1 MSQSIKVARKL
12 PSDQG
17 ESKEEINLIRKI
29 HERSSYCQN
38 VLVRSD
44 LPESDHK
51 HTKAPESD
59 HEQTKAPESD
69 HEHTTA
75 YYLETIR
82 NFLASCQQDKGKRD
96 IIL

>member
-17 ESKEEINLIRKI
+17 ESQEEINLIRKI

-38 VLVRSD
+38 VLVHSD
-44 LPESDHK
+44 LPESDHE
-51 HTKAPESD
+51 HTK
-59 HEQTKAPESD
+59 
-69 HEHTTA
+69 A

-82 NFLASCQQDKGKRD
+82 KFLASCKQDKGKRD